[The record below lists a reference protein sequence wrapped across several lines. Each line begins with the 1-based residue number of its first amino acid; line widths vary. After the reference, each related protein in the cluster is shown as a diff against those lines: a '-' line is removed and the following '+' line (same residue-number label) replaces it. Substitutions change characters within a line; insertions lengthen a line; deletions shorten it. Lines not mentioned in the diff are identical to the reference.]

1 MTLILSGTNGLSD
14 VDGSAATP
22 AIRGTDANT
31 GIFFPAADTIAFSEG
46 GAEVARFDSS
56 GNLGIGTSSPAYKL
70 DVLGSVSAGQ
80 VVAGIR
86 NLSNTAN
93 SDAKLYIEAYS
104 NSRFS
109 YTQYGVN
116 GVGSWNTGYDVAS
129 GSYRISND
137 GGGSLNTNTRMV
149 IDSSGNLLINAT
161 TRASVEKVNI
171 TSDGASQ
178 EGLIV
183 VNTNTAAGTHTAIG
197 FRRPAATTVGN
208 ITTTLSST
216 AYVTSSDY
224 RLKENVQPMTGA
236 LAKVAA
242 LKPCTYTWKIDGSNG
257 QGFIAHE
264 LAEVVPDAVSG
275 EKDAVNED
283 NSIKP
288 QGIDTSFLVATLTA
302 AIQELNA
309 KVETLQAEV
318 TALKGASA

>member
-1 MTLILSGTNGLSD
+1 MTLILSGTDGLSD
-14 VDGSAATP
+14 IDGSASTP

-46 GAEVARFDSS
+46 GAEAMRIDSS
-56 GNLGIGTSSPAYKL
+56 GNVGIGTSSPAQKL
-70 DVLGSVSAGQ
+70 HVQSSGNTYLRIQDTQANGYNAATLYANDQRTFRVGVLGTVGGFTNGAL
-80 VVAGIR
+80 VVYDE
-86 NLSNTAN
+86 TA
-93 SDAKLYIEAYS
+93 AA
-104 NSRFS
+104 
-109 YTQYGVN
+109 
-116 GVGSWNTGYDVAS
+116 W
-129 GSYRISND
+129 
-137 GGGSLNTNTRMV
+137 RMV
-149 IDSSGNLLINAT
+149 IDSGGNLLINAT
-161 TRASVEKVNI
+161 TRASLEKVNI

-242 LKPCTYTWKIDGSNG
+242 LKPCTYTWKIDGSGG

-283 NSIKP
+283 GSIKP

-302 AIQELNA
+302 AIQEQQQMI
-309 KVETLQAEV
+309 ETLQAKV
-318 TALKGASA
+318 AALEAKG